1 MGNRKLQKYQ
11 PADQCVLVC
20 TTLCVYQMLDWTC
33 NHPRQEYF
41 RNSVDGLEKLR
52 STTQSAPANCEMT
65 IRAKISCIQADL
77 AEIDSLPTS
86 RL

>member
-1 MGNRKLQKYQ
+1 MGNKNLQNYQ

-33 NHPRQEYF
+33 NHQRQEYF

-52 STTQSAPANCEMT
+52 PTTQSAPAKCEMT

-77 AEIDSLPTS
+77 AEIDSFPTS